1 MAELGCDRTAYSLQG
16 LKNLIDWQTERDSE
30 HREESRLPTKAGHR
44 RKGVAERA
52 TGPLPLPQ
60 PRDSHSPTQQEG
72 RYLHQVYKP
81 QQPLLGR
88 KGGQKA
94 KRKIHQI
101 NIGVGWAQQPPL
113 PKCACAHKGK
123 LNKSAPTPIPF
134 LFTWKDSGR
143 NEGGARKAPLLQSAR
158 LHSNCLLEGNQRTH
172 CSAEMIRVLEKVIRT
187 KSGPRGQPWDS
198 PAAEAGIIFPM
209 WQMGKL
215 RLS

>member
-101 NIGVGWAQQPPL
+101 NIRGGMGTATPPF
-113 PKCACAHKGK
+113 PNAH
-123 LNKSAPTPIPF
+123 A
-134 LFTWKDSGR
+134 
-143 NEGGARKAPLLQSAR
+143 
-158 LHSNCLLEGNQRTH
+158 H
-172 CSAEMIRVLEKVIRT
+172 T
-187 KSGPRGQPWDS
+187 K
-198 PAAEAGIIFPM
+198 EN
-209 WQMGKL
+209 
-215 RLS
+215 